1 MKILFIRSNKAFLPE
16 ISAYINYFNKT
27 KEFQAYDTSELSEGY
42 DIRDFDIIWEF
53 KGIGGCNAKDKI
65 MVHEYAS
72 LSTGNFPKA
81 KNILKKYINLRP
93 NLRLFLNNYVR
104 KGYNFQDGVDF
115 CYRDMGISE
124 IFFGQMDDAKEYEF
138 VYIGSVSKSR
148 EIDKLLKAFTKKENR
163 KICLIG
169 NVEDDIYKQYKKNK
183 NITFTV
189 IQSILISSIRFQL
202 STYQTSNL
210 NFSSQLIA
218 FLPFTWAHPVKPG
231 FTSCLLA
238 CSGEYRSR
246 YLTSKG
252 LGPTKLISPF
262 NILYNSGSSSIL
274 VLRKNLPNLVSLS
287 VSGNKFPSAS
297 FLSIMLR
304 NLNIVNT
311 LPCKPGRFC
320 RKKIGEPNLIL
331 TNKHTINNI
340 GDSIT
345 IKKSEKKISKNLLI
359 TYFMMFHLKFH

>member
-183 NITFTV
+183 NITFTGKIPYSEV
-189 IQSILISSIRFQL
+189 PSIASKGIYGINYIPNRYPYYL
-202 STYQTSNL
+202 QTS
-210 NFSSQLIA
+210 
-218 FLPFTWAHPVKPG
+218 
-231 FTSCLLA
+231 
-238 CSGEYRSR
+238 
-246 YLTSKG
+246 
-252 LGPTKLISPF
+252 TKLLEYLALGLKVITTDYQWVNEF
-262 NILYNSGSSSIL
+262 EK
-274 VLRKNLPNLVSLS
+274 KNQC
-287 VSGNKFPSAS
+287 S
-297 FLSIMLR
+297 FYKLDY
-304 NLNIVNT
+304 
-311 LPCKPGRFC
+311 
-320 RKKIGEPNLIL
+320 
-331 TNKHTINNI
+331 NNI
-340 GDSIT
+340 SLDFNSIE
-345 IKKSEKKISKNLLI
+345 KFNYKSQIQTEDYLWDNVINKSKVKDKLLQI
-359 TYFMMFHLKFH
+359 YIGRSE